1 MKPVC
6 LKAISIAEKY
16 YPKKKLQHALR
27 VANYAME
34 IAAFDKRCENG
45 EDDIIF
51 AIAILHDLV
60 EDTEYTKEQLI
71 KDFGHLIADS
81 VIHLTK
87 LPEEEYGDYIKD
99 IVNSNDFRAFIV
111 KKADM
116 KDHLAQTETLT
127 DKLKEKYFPVIQY
140 FI

>member
-6 LKAISIAEKY
+6 LKAISIAEEY

-27 VANYAME
+27 VANYAVE
-34 IAAFDKRCENG
+34 IGSIDVRCENKSDELFVVG
-45 EDDIIF
+45 L
-51 AIAILHDLV
+51 LHDLV
-60 EDTEYTKEQLI
+60 EDTKYTKEQLFE
-71 KDFGHLIADS
+71 DFGYPIGDA
-81 VIHLTK
+81 VMIVTK
-87 LPEEEYGDYIKD
+87 REDEEYQDYIQR
-99 IVNSNDFRAFIV
+99 VLNSKNLIAFIV

-116 KDHLAQTETLT
+116 KDHMAQTETLT

>member
-27 VANYAME
+27 VANYAVE
-34 IAAFDKRCENG
+34 IGSIDVRCENKSDELFVVG
-45 EDDIIF
+45 L
-51 AIAILHDLV
+51 LHDLV
-60 EDTEYTKEQLI
+60 EDTEYTKEQLFE
-71 KDFGHLIADS
+71 DFGYPIGDA
-81 VIHLTK
+81 VMIVTK
-87 LPEEEYGDYIKD
+87 GEDEEYQDYIQR
-99 IVNSNDFRAFIV
+99 VLNSKNLIAFIV

-116 KDHLAQTETLT
+116 KDHMAQTETLT